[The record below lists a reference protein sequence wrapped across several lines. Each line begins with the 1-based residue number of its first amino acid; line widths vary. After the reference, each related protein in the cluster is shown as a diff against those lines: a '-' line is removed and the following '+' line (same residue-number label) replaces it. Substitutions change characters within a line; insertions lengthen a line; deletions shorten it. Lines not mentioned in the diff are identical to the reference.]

1 MASTPAPSLLAQL
14 FALLLKDEQTAVL
27 PDVLAL
33 FQYVSTNGVTLIG
46 MAYLNK
52 ALVAVEA
59 DAIGGAQ
66 QFAKD
71 ASSVILAYINQATAP
86 ATPAPAAATAKA
98 A

>member
-1 MASTPAPSLLAQL
+1 MAATSTPSLLSQL
-14 FALLLKDEQTAVL
+14 FALLLKDEQTAIL

-33 FQYVSTNGVTLIG
+33 FQYVSTNGVTMIG
-46 MAYLNK
+46 MAFLNK

-71 ASSVILAYINQATAP
+71 AAAVILAYIQQATAP
-86 ATPAPAAATAKA
+86 AAPAAPAPAKA